1 MNKALEEKVLK
12 YIDDNCDVLF
22 RQLSE
27 LVKIDTQNFYKNG
40 GNENDGQDYLAKICK
55 EIGVDVDIYAPDSVP
70 GLVESDE
77 YNPGRHTDKRQ
88 NLVATLKGEA
98 DQNGIMLAA
107 HMDTMPAGDLSKW
120 ENDPFSGLIKDG
132 KIYGRGVGDDK
143 FGIALAWFL
152 MKAFLDL
159 GITPKK
165 NILLGSYC
173 DEEGGGGNGALG
185 LCLKHPSECI
195 INLDGKGFEKQAL
208 GGGCFNINL
217 QSTLNDKSIAS
228 VFDVFTGAEAIVKE
242 LEILHQEP
250 NITVRLSKVS
260 CGDGGE
266 KKATISIAIY
276 TDRTKEETEK
286 QLADIFEKVK
296 PILDEQ
302 HLASDG
308 FVRTTKFFRYGKT
321 DESSKEAALLTE
333 AIEELT
339 GTSPDTSGSC
349 LSDLSI
355 LLHFATANSF
365 NYGIP
370 RGDDNGGGAHQPNEF
385 IECKNLIECTKVI
398 ALVLLR
404 M

>member
-1 MNKALEEKVLK
+1 MSKALEEKVLK
-12 YIDDNCDVLF
+12 YIDDNCDELF
-22 RQLSE
+22 NQLSE

-55 EIGVDVDIYAPDSVP
+55 EIGVDVDVYAPDSVP

-77 YNPGRHTDKRQ
+77 YNPGRQTDKRN
-88 NLVATLKGEA
+88 NLVATLKGET
-98 DQNGIMLAA
+98 DKNGIMLAA

-120 ENDPFSGLIKDG
+120 NDSPFSGLIKDG

-152 MKAFLDL
+152 MKAFKEL

-185 LCLKHPSECI
+185 LCLKHPSEFI

-208 GGGCFNINL
+208 GGGCFNITL
-217 QSTLNDKSIAS
+217 QSTLNDKAIAS
-228 VFDVFTGAEAIVKE
+228 VFDVFAGAQAIVDE

-266 KKATISIAIY
+266 KVATISIAIY

-296 PILDEQ
+296 PVLDEQ

-308 FVRTTKFFRYGKT
+308 FIRTTKFFRYGKT
-321 DESSKEAALLTE
+321 DESSKEAALL
-333 AIEELT
+333 ADCIEELT
-339 GTSPDTSGSC
+339 GVSPDTSGSC

-355 LLHFATANSF
+355 FLNYATPNSL

>member
-1 MNKALEEKVLK
+1 MNKAIEEKVLK
-12 YIDDNCDVLF
+12 YIEDNRDELF
-22 RQLSE
+22 YQLSE

-40 GNENDGQDYLAKICK
+40 GNENDGQVYLEKICK
-55 EIGVDVDIYAPDSVP
+55 EIGLDVDVYAPDSVP

-77 YNPGRHTDKRQ
+77 YNPGRQTDKRN
-88 NLVATLKGEA
+88 NLVAILKGEE
-98 DQNGIMLAA
+98 DKNGVMLAA

-120 ENDPFSGLIKDG
+120 DASPFSGLIKDG
-132 KIYGRGVGDDK
+132 RIYGRGVGDDK
-143 FGIALAWFL
+143 SGIALAWFL
-152 MKAFLDL
+152 MKAFKEL

-195 INLDGKGFEKQAL
+195 INLDSKGFEKQAL
-208 GGGCFNINL
+208 GGGCFNIKL
-217 QSTLNDKSIAS
+217 QSTVNDKSIAS
-228 VFDVFTGAEAIVKE
+228 VFDVFTGVKAIVDE

-250 NITVRLSKVS
+250 NITVRLSKVI
-260 CGDGGE
+260 CGEGGE
-266 KKATISIAIY
+266 KTATINIAIY

-296 PILDEQ
+296 PILSEQ

-321 DESSKEAALLTE
+321 DENSKEASLFADC
-333 AIEELT
+333 IEEVT
-339 GTSPDTSGSC
+339 GIYPESSGSC

-355 LLHFATANSF
+355 FLHFATKNSF

-385 IECKNLIECTKVI
+385 IECEKLVDCAKSI
-398 ALVLLR
+398 ALMLLR